1 MSEVRMNIKDKLKNN
16 NLGKIK
22 NNLKRK
28 EWTEDDLYEFL
39 IGNIL
44 NNSQKSIYDLWYADN
59 YFLEHNHKYI
69 QWMFPTKHKSKYSPK
84 VPYIINEKRF
94 IENKKIKEGIMTSF
108 NVFLKF
114 LGLAFI
120 NNNSEI
126 GKAPDNSF
134 MTRSVLWLNWSNHNY
149 KRITRIL
156 ECLMLFG
163 YEKEAHMFYDC
174 LYDLYKGGYAIDRKS
189 LLYWRKAIGIK

>member
-1 MSEVRMNIKDKLKNN
+1 
-16 NLGKIK
+16 
-22 NNLKRK
+22 
-28 EWTEDDLYEFL
+28 
-39 IGNIL
+39 
-44 NNSQKSIYDLWYADN
+44 
-59 YFLEHNHKYI
+59 
-69 QWMFPTKHKSKYSPK
+69 
-84 VPYIINEKRF
+84 
-94 IENKKIKEGIMTSF
+94 MTSF